1 MNQNLR
7 HTINQLITENI
18 NEKIYYHGRK
28 QGKAPRSVNDK
39 SIYITDDL
47 NYASDYSDGKSVYMF
62 TIPFDINRIF
72 SIKNK
77 NHLTLLAK
85 VVDKYAISKMV
96 ADSGTNNE
104 LDWSSIDYISNED
117 FELSEDILK
126 HLGFLGVKLHE
137 RLGIES
143 IYIFNENQL
152 TFKGLMNITK

>member
-1 MNQNLR
+1 MSKLR
-7 HTINQLITENI
+7 TTISKIITENI

-28 QGKAPRSVNDK
+28 QEKAPRSVNDK

-85 VVDKYAISKMV
+85 IVDKYAIQSVVK
-96 ADSGTNNE
+96 DSGIGNE
-104 LDWSSIDYISNED
+104 LDWSTLGNISSED
-117 FELSEDILK
+117 FELPEEVFQ
-126 HLGFLGVKLHE
+126 HLGFLGIRLQE
-137 RLGIES
+137 RQGVES

-152 TFKGLMNITK
+152 TFKGLMNINK